1 MKTKHVFQLALATL
15 VLFAIFQ
22 PVYAQ
27 RGNRAMNSQTGKTCV
42 YALPNL
48 TANQIQSIQ
57 ALVDTHQKDIDI
69 LRNER
74 RATLDERTKVEIRL
88 KMLDLRDAHRAAVNK
103 LLTPEQQEAY
113 AAISRSGGRG
123 FNSDAQK
130 LGRGNGMRNQ
140 VARTG
145 RGRGQGSYC
154 R

>member
-42 YALPNL
+42 YSLPNL
-48 TANQIQSIQ
+48 TADQIQSIQ
-57 ALVDTHQKDIDI
+57 ALIDSHQKDINI

-74 RATLDERTKVEIRL
+74 RATLDERTKAEIRL

-103 LLTPEQQEAY
+103 LLTPEQQKAY
-113 AAISRSGGRG
+113 SAINRSGGRG
-123 FNSDAQK
+123 FNADVQRP
-130 LGRGNGMRNQ
+130 GRGKGMGNQ
-140 VARTG
+140 TARFG
-145 RGRGQGSYC
+145 RGRGQGAYC